1 MNYFAPR
8 ILYPKPYFFNKNS
21 GFTLMELL
29 VVIIILAIM
38 ACLTIPNLNQ
48 LLKKIRNPSE
58 VNKVVSLLKYARHQA
73 VIEGVKYR
81 VACEL
86 SNKSFWLDK
95 GSQNNEDFIRIMN
108 KTLSLSDSTK
118 VMSQIDAFVFY
129 PLGNSSG
136 GEIMI
141 DEYWIT
147 VDKITGRVIMEKR
160 NE

>member
-1 MNYFAPR
+1 
-8 ILYPKPYFFNKNS
+8 
-21 GFTLMELL
+21 MELL

-58 VNKVVSLLKYARHQA
+58 ANKVVSLLKYARHQA
-73 VIEGVKYR
+73 VIEGIKYK
-81 VACEL
+81 VVCEL

-95 GSQNNEDFIRIMN
+95 GSQNNEDFIRIMD
-108 KTLSLSDSTK
+108 KTLSLSDRTK

-136 GEIMI
+136 GKIMI
-141 DEYWIT
+141 DNYWIT
-147 VDKITGRVIMEKR
+147 IDKITGRVIIEKR